1 LEDPS
6 EDQLRSSRSWRIA
19 SANPPYSV
27 RYRSNRLIPAYWT
40 TNAPPTDSKMLGNV
54 PSMTTIRAELS
65 LN

>member
-1 LEDPS
+1 MFAGNAGFP
-6 EDQLRSSRSWRIA
+6 
-19 SANPPYSV
+19 
-27 RYRSNRLIPAYWT
+27 YRSNRLIPAYWT